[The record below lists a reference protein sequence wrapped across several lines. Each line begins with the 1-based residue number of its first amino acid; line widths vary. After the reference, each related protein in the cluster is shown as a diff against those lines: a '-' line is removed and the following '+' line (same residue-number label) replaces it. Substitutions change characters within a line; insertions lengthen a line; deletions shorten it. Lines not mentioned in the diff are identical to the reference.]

1 MIRQLAQCPYCQSC
15 EVALTDSFEVVL
27 NPDADP
33 PQPCPHLIWIEGRY
47 SQWGV
52 SPLAGRKTKIA
63 RMIGS
68 NEFGWQQPAL
78 VARDDAE
85 PLQTYLK
92 EMVGAGGG
100 WEFAPSEP
108 HIVRAIS
115 ASKKSP
121 RPMARSTPAG
131 KSRERRSSPTIRL
144 RSLRVYRR
152 VWSGRVAHGRTYP
165 VSRWSRL

>member
-15 EVALTDSFEVVL
+15 EVALTDSFDVIL
-27 NPDADP
+27 NPDANP
-33 PQPCPHLIWIEGRY
+33 PQPCPHLIWVEGRY

-68 NEFGWQQPAL
+68 NEFGWQQPSLA
-78 VARDDAE
+78 VRDDAE
-85 PLQTYLK
+85 QLQTYLQ

-115 ASKKSP
+115 REQKITEADGKEYPSWEIEGTAVFAGDPAAFIDSLP
-121 RPMARSTPAG
+121 ACLARQSGAWSDLSG
-131 KSRERRSSPTIRL
+131 F
-144 RSLRVYRR
+144 SLE
-152 VWSGRVAHGRTYP
+152 
-165 VSRWSRL
+165 